1 MNSLS
6 LLGFIDQLMSI
17 TDASAGGI
25 TLPIV
30 LMTLALTFCLAHVIA
45 WVYMWTHHGMSYSQ
59 SYTASL
65 VVMSVLVSLVMLL
78 MSNNVYI
85 AFGLMAV
92 FALVRFRNVLKDTR
106 DATFVLWSII
116 MGMAVGTQK
125 HGIAIVGTMFVA
137 AVVIYLRVTSL
148 GARQRFDVVLSLHMA
163 GDASSVTMLHPILK
177 RHSFKV
183 QLASQRNL
191 TEELLDLSYRLLLRN
206 PAKSSELLAE
216 LESTEGV
223 AHVSLYHREDES
235 EM

>member
-1 MNSLS
+1 MLAF
-6 LLGFIDQLMSI
+6 LDQLMWV
-17 TDASAGGI
+17 TDAAAGGI
-25 TLPIV
+25 TLPV
-30 LMTLALTFCLAHVIA
+30 ALMTLSLTFCLAHIIA

-78 MSNNVYI
+78 MANNVYI

-106 DATFVLWSII
+106 DATFVLWAII

-125 HGIAIVGTMFVA
+125 YSIAVIGTLFVA
-137 AVVIYLRVTSL
+137 AVVLYLRLTSL
-148 GARQRFDVVLSLHMA
+148 GARQRFDVVLSLHLA
-163 GDASSVTMLHPILK
+163 GDASSVTTLNPILK

-206 PAKSSELLAE
+206 PAKSSDLLAE

>member
-6 LLGFIDQLMSI
+6 ILGFLDQLLFVQDAASGSVTMSTI
-17 TDASAGGI
+17 VV
-25 TLPIV
+25 TLG
-30 LMTLALTFCLAHVIA
+30 LAFCLAHIIA

-65 VVMSVLVSLVMLL
+65 VVMTVLVSFVMLL
-78 MSNNVYI
+78 MSGNVYI

-106 DATFVLWSII
+106 DATFVLWAII
-116 MGMAVGTQK
+116 TGMSVGTQK
-125 HGIAIVGTMFVA
+125 HGIAIVGTFFVA
-137 AVVIYLRVTSL
+137 AVVLYLRVTSL

-163 GDASSVTMLHPILK
+163 GDASNVAMLNPILK

-206 PAKSSELLAE
+206 PAKSSDLLAE
-216 LESTEGV
+216 LESTDGV

>member
-1 MNSLS
+1 MNSFS
-6 LLGFIDQLMSI
+6 ILGFLDQLLFI
-17 TDASAGGI
+17 NDASSGGV
-25 TLPIV
+25 TLSTV
-30 LMTLALTFCLAHVIA
+30 VMTLGLAFCLAHIIA

-59 SYTASL
+59 SYTSSL

-78 MSNNVYI
+78 MSGNVYI

-106 DATFVLWSII
+106 DATFILWAII

-125 HGIAIVGTMFVA
+125 HGIAIVGTLFVA
-137 AVVIYLRVTSL
+137 AVVLYLWVTSL

-163 GDASSVTMLHPILK
+163 GDASSVAMLNPILK

-206 PAKSSELLAE
+206 PAKSSDLLAE
-216 LESTEGV
+216 LESTDGV